1 MSQLSLS
8 EMINGVKYTQLV
20 YVAAKLGIA
29 DLLKD
34 GPRSPDDLA
43 ESIGANRRN
52 LYRVLRGLAS
62 LGIFSENQ
70 DGTFELTVKAEPLQ
84 SDVPES
90 VRVRAIAWGEESFH
104 RPWGGLLDNVK
115 TNQTAFD
122 RIFNMGFWEYLGSN
136 SEAGDAFDQFF
147 LTNRFKGDL
156 TAVLSTYDFSG
167 ISRIVDVGGGQG
179 GLISAILK
187 ANPDMQGV
195 LYDRP
200 TAIEGA
206 RRLVESEGVSD
217 RCELVGGSFIESVPA
232 GGDAYILRSVLH
244 NWNDSNATVILQ
256 NCRQAITD
264 GGRLII
270 VDNVLSTGN
279 DPSRGKITDI
289 QMMVILGALERTE
302 SEFRGLLDASGFR
315 LTKVMPIQN
324 RSIIEGEPA

>member
-52 LYRVLRGLAS
+52 LYRVLRALAS

-90 VRVRAIAWGEESFH
+90 VRVRAIAWGEEWFY

-115 TNQTAFD
+115 TDQPAFD
-122 RIFNMGFWEYLGSN
+122 RIFHMGFWEYLVSN
-136 SEAGDAFDQFF
+136 SEAGEAFDQ
-147 LTNRFKGDL
+147 LMTTDRHSGEL
-156 TAVLSTYDFSG
+156 AAVLSTYDFSG

-200 TAIEGA
+200 AAIEGA

-217 RCELVGGSFIESVPA
+217 RCELVGGSFFESVPA

-279 DPSRGKITDI
+279 DPSPGKITDI